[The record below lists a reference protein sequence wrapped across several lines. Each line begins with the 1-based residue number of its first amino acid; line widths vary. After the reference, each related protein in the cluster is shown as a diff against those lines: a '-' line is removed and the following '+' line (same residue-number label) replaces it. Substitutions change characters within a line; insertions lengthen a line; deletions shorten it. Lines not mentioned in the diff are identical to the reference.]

1 MLRRLRRILLI
12 VLAALVGLS
21 AIAALSLTVALRG
34 SLPRLDGRRVLPGAQ
49 APVVV
54 TRDSLGVPDIAAAG
68 RSDAVRALGYLHA
81 QDRFFQMDMQRRT
94 AAGELAALLGPAL
107 LDSDRDHRRHRFRS
121 RAQAVVAAASAG
133 ELEILTAYT
142 EGVNAGLDDLAVRPW
157 EYVALR
163 QQPQRWRPE
172 DTVLTIDAMFLDLGL
187 ETAWV
192 EEAWANVRD
201 NLPAPLAAF
210 LLPRGNRWEAP
221 LETAPLP
228 PAGLPDSAAVDIR
241 RWDYGGRTWLS
252 FLEVARADSAGSNN
266 WAVAG
271 RLTAHGG
278 ALVAN
283 DMHLG
288 IGLPNIWYRAR
299 LSWPEG
305 AGRRSLVGVTM
316 PGTPSLIAGSNGDVA
331 WSLTNSYGDWLDLVI
346 VETDPADQER
356 YRTPDGWRAFTE
368 SEEIIVVAGGRPD
381 TLTVRETIWGPLWT
395 TDSHGRPLA
404 LRWNAHDT
412 EAVNL
417 AQMDLETVHN
427 VDEAVA
433 LAGRMGIPPL
443 NLVCGDREGRIAWAI
458 AGRIPRRVG
467 WDGRL
472 PASWADGSCRWD
484 GYLDPAEQPVI
495 VDPPEGRLWTANSR
509 VVAGRDLELIGD
521 GGYGL
526 GPRARQIRDDLRALD
541 RPTEADMLA
550 VQLDDR
556 ALFLGEWRELLLPV
570 LERHADALTPAQAEF
585 RGVVRDQWEGRAAVG
600 SVSYRLVRGFVYMCI
615 DEVYGTLTG
624 PCRDRDPDFAA
635 GALPHQHAVTWDLLT
650 LQPPHLLPPG
660 NRDWDHLML
669 GAVERTMAAVASL
682 DQPLAD
688 FTWGSRNIAQV
699 AHPFALMDPRLG
711 RWLAA
716 PEQALP
722 GDSFMPRV
730 QHRTSG
736 ASERFVVSPG
746 REELGLFSMP
756 GGQSG
761 HLLSPYF
768 LAGHEAWAEGR
779 AAPLLPGAAR
789 HRLDLVPR

>member
-1 MLRRLRRILLI
+1 M
-12 VLAALVGLS
+12 
-21 AIAALSLTVALRG
+21 
-34 SLPRLDGRRVLPGAQ
+34 
-49 APVVV
+49 
-54 TRDSLGVPDIAAAG
+54 
-68 RSDAVRALGYLHA
+68 
-81 QDRFFQMDMQRRT
+81 
-94 AAGELAALLGPAL
+94 
-107 LDSDRDHRRHRFRS
+107 
-121 RAQAVVAAASAG
+121 
-133 ELEILTAYT
+133 
-142 EGVNAGLDDLAVRPW
+142 
-157 EYVALR
+157 
-163 QQPQRWRPE
+163 
-172 DTVLTIDAMFLDLGL
+172 
-187 ETAWV
+187 
-192 EEAWANVRD
+192 
-201 NLPAPLAAF
+201 
-210 LLPRGNRWEAP
+210 
-221 LETAPLP
+221 
-228 PAGLPDSAAVDIR
+228 
-241 RWDYGGRTWLS
+241 
-252 FLEVARADSAGSNN
+252 
-266 WAVAG
+266 
-271 RLTAHGG
+271 
-278 ALVAN
+278 
-283 DMHLG
+283 
-288 IGLPNIWYRAR
+288 
-299 LSWPEG
+299 
-305 AGRRSLVGVTM
+305 GVTL
-316 PGTPSLIAGSNGDVA
+316 PGTPSLIAGSNGEVA

-368 SEEIIVVAGGRPD
+368 SEEIIAVAGGRPD

-395 TDSHGRPLA
+395 TDSRGRPLA

-417 AQMDLETVHN
+417 AQMDLETVRN

-443 NLVCGDREGRIAWAI
+443 NLVCGDRDGRIAWAI

-472 PASWADGSCRWD
+472 PVSWADGSCRWD
-484 GYLDPAEQPVI
+484 GYLDPSAQPVI
-495 VDPPEGRLWTANSR
+495 VDPAEGRLWTANSR
-509 VVAGRDLELIGD
+509 VVAGRDLEIIGD

-600 SVSYRLVRGFVYMCI
+600 SVSYRLVRGFVSMCI

-635 GALPHQHAVTWDLLT
+635 SALPYRHAVTWDLLT

-660 NRDWDHLML
+660 HRDWDHLML
-669 GAVERTMAAVASL
+669 DAVERTMAVVASL
-682 DQPLAD
+682 DQPLAS
-688 FTWGSRNIAQV
+688 FTWGSLNIVRV
-699 AHPFALMDPRLG
+699 AHPFTLMDPRLG

-746 REELGLFSMP
+746 REELGLFNMP

-779 AAPLLPGAAR
+779 ATPLLPGAAR